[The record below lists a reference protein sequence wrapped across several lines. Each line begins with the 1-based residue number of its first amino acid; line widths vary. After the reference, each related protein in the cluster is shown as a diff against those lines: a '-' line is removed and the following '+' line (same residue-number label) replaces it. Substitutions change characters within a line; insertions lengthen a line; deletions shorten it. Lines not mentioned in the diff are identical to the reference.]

1 MKDTI
6 PLAFQLHLDSYHTS
20 VCGMLKIT
28 PIKTDKDTGAEIP
41 QPPIG
46 LSGLPRDVVIGG
58 IAYSASRGLETT
70 AHVSSSSTGV
80 DNAEAKMAYATSQDL
95 GLTPEQVQA
104 GYLDNAIYE
113 LFLVNHKDLGS
124 PAFLYSAG
132 RIGEIAT
139 THTQIG
145 VLELRSWT
153 QLWKEHSLCDSRSK
167 TCRATYGDQLD
178 CFAEV
183 IWAPDTVDAVDVE
196 EPDRIFFT
204 GADMPTHGW
213 VHWTGGRNLG
223 LTSDIATLSSGAV
236 ILRRPL
242 PYVIEEDDTFE
253 WAMTCNY
260 TREVCFELGRIL
272 EFQGEPD
279 VPESD
284 GKAAQS
290 PQVT

>member
-1 MKDTI
+1 MKDI
-6 PLAFQLHLDSYHTS
+6 VPLAFQMHLDGYHTS

-28 PIKTDKDTGAEIP
+28 PVKVDKDTAETIP

-58 IAYSASRGLETT
+58 VTYSAARGLETT
-70 AHVSSSSTGV
+70 AHVSSSTTGV
-80 DNAEAKMAYATSQDL
+80 DNAEAKMAYATAEDM
-95 GLTPEQVQA
+95 GLTSEQVQA
-104 GYLDNAIYE
+104 GYLDNALYE

-132 RIGEIAT
+132 KIGEIAT
-139 THTQIG
+139 VHSQIG

-183 IWAPDTVDAVDVE
+183 VWAAADVSAADVD

-204 GADMPTHGW
+204 AAPVTSRGW
-213 VHWTGGRNLG
+213 IHWTSGRNLG
-223 LTSDIATLSSGAV
+223 LTSDIATVDSGAV

-242 PYVIEEDDTFE
+242 PYVVEVDDTFE
-253 WAMTCNY
+253 WAMTCDY
-260 TREVCFELGRIL
+260 TREVCFTLGRIL